1 MSIHT
6 AALEGQFGL
15 VKQLLEQDKTAL
27 ISKDEDERQPLHWAV
42 SGKRLDIVEY
52 LIQQGAPSG
61 WTPLH
66 IAASVGNVEITTLL
80 LSKDANVNTKTET
93 GTTPLHYASSKNHLD
108 VARILLDKGADPKLD
123 DDNKQTPLH
132 RAAVR
137 GYTPLTKLLI
147 EKGSRINTP
156 DSVRNT
162 PLHLACQDEHGET
175 ALVLLEAG
183 ADLDRQNGEGQ
194 TPFDYSSVN
203 LKAFLK
209 RHGYEA

>member
-1 MSIHT
+1 MRFAHAFI
-6 AALEGQFGL
+6 
-15 VKQLLEQDKTAL
+15 
-27 ISKDEDERQPLHWAV
+27 
-42 SGKRLDIVEY
+42 
-52 LIQQGAPSG
+52 
-61 WTPLH
+61 
-66 IAASVGNVEITTLL
+66 
-80 LSKDANVNTKTET
+80 LS
-93 GTTPLHYASSKNHLD
+93 S
-108 VARILLDKGADPKLD
+108 
-123 DDNKQTPLH
+123 H

-147 EKGSRINTP
+147 EKGSRLNTP

-175 ALVLLEAG
+175 ALALLEAG

-194 TPFDYSSVN
+194 TPFDYCSEN

>member
-15 VKQLLEQDKTAL
+15 VKQLLEQDKAAL
-27 ISKDEDERQPLHWAV
+27 TSKDEDERQPLHWAV

-52 LIQQGAPSG
+52 LIQLGAPVNEQDEV
-61 WTPLH
+61 T
-66 IAASVGNVEITTLL
+66 SVGNVDITTLL
-80 LSKDANVNTKTET
+80 LNKGANVNAKTET

-147 EKGSRINTP
+147 EKRSRINTP
-156 DSVRNT
+156 DTVRNT

-175 ALVLLEAG
+175 ALALLEAG

-194 TPFDYSSVN
+194 TPFDYCSVN

>member
-15 VKQLLEQDKTAL
+15 VKQLLEQDRNAIT
-27 ISKDEDERQPLHWAV
+27 SKDEDERQPLHWAV

-52 LIQQGAPSG
+52 LIQQGAPVDEQDEV
-61 WTPLH
+61 T
-66 IAASVGNVEITTLL
+66 SVGNVEITNLL
-80 LSKDANVNTKTET
+80 LTKGANANARTET
-93 GTTPLHYASSKNHLD
+93 GTTPLHYASSKNHLE

-123 DDNKQTPLH
+123 DNNKQIPLH
-132 RAAVR
+132 RAVVR

-147 EKGSRINTP
+147 EKGSRINAP
-156 DSVRNT
+156 DS
-162 PLHLACQDEHGET
+162 
-175 ALVLLEAG
+175 AG

-194 TPFDYSSVN
+194 TPFDYCSEN